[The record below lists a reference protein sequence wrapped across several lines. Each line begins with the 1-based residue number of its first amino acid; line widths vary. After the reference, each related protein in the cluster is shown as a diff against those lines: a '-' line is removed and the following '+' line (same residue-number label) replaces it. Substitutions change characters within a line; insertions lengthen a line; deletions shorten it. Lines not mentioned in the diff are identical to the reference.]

1 VAFLIWGGFMAE
13 IKDQL
18 DDHEKR
24 ISAIENNHENRITNL
39 EDYNKEQNGKID
51 NIDKKLDKLMWG
63 IGAGMFSIILMLIPI
78 MITLIR
84 S

>member
-1 VAFLIWGGFMAE
+1 MDTDKI
-13 IKDQL
+13 L

-39 EDYNKEQNGKID
+39 EDYQSTQSEQISDIARKVNWI
-51 NIDKKLDKLMWG
+51 LVST
-63 IGAGMFSIILMLIPI
+63 IGGMFSIIVLLLEIV
-78 MITLIR
+78 L